1 MNEYVLRGD
10 SAAWWPVADSTNTE
24 IQLRQMTSRAKPE
37 EHIKQRDKALELI

>member
-24 IQLRQMTSRAKPE
+24 IQLRQMKSRAKPE
-37 EHIKQRDKALELI
+37 HIKQRNKALKLI